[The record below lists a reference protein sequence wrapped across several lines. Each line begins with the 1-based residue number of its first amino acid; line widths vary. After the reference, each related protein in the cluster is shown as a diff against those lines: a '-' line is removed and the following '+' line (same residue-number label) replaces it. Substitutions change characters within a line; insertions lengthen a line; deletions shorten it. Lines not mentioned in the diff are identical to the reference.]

1 MAPWS
6 VMANA
11 GMPRAATVSISVTA
25 DESAGAVIR
34 EAPSS
39 RENSVCVC
47 RWTKLEAPLPIPPN
61 VPRPS
66 DVSVEIVWKSH
77 TPVIPDRTLSRPPR
91 GVQRPHQ
98 VLGQRLLQLDRL
110 TADRMTEPEP
120 PGVKERPVEAEPAG
134 VVAAPP
140 VGPISDDLVTDR
152 AEVHPDLMS
161 PSRPGPGP
169 QQGCPR

>member
-1 MAPWS
+1 MTPWS
-6 VMANA
+6 VIATA
-11 GMPRAATVSISVTA
+11 GIPSEAIVSISVTA
-25 DESAGAVIR
+25 EESASAVIR

-110 TADRMTEPEP
+110 TTDRMTEPEP
-120 PGVKERPVEAEPAG
+120 PGVKERPVEAAPAG
-134 VVAAPP
+134 GGAPP
-140 VGPISDDLVTDR
+140 PRGPLSGDWGAD
-152 AEVHPDLMS
+152 
-161 PSRPGPGP
+161 PGEGNP
-169 QQGCPR
+169 